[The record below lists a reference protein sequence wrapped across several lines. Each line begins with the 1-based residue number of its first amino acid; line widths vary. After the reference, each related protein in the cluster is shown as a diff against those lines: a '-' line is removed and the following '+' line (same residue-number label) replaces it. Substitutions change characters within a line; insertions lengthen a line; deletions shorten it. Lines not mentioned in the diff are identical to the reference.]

1 MFEQNIR
8 VVFRLSD
15 MRMGDLKEGSVRR
28 VSGRLGGLRRV
39 LSRWQLYVLLFPAV
53 VTTLLFHYYPIYGIQ
68 IAFKNY
74 KNSRGIWGSKWVG
87 LKHFKSLFSYVNFGD
102 ILRNTLSISLYSIA
116 VFPCA
121 VIFALMLNEVR
132 NLRFKKTIQMVSYA
146 PHFMS
151 TVVVVSM
158 LQIFMQRSNGL
169 FNNILAR
176 LGFERVDFLAIP
188 KYFATIY
195 VWSGVWQNLGWNAI
209 IYIAALAGVSL
220 DLIEAAKIDG
230 ANRMQIILH
239 VNLPHILPTII
250 TLLIMSTGSVL
261 SVGFE
266 KIYLMQN
273 PLNLDASRVI
283 STYVYEMG
291 IENARLDFAT
301 AVGLFNNVVNI
312 IILVIVNTIARKT
325 AKISIF

>member
-1 MFEQNIR
+1 M
-8 VVFRLSD
+8 
-15 MRMGDLKEGSVRR
+15 DLTDIQMD
-28 VSGRLGGLRRV
+28 GRKPVIVWLRRIRMV
-39 LSRWQLYVLLFPAV
+39 LSRWQLYALLAPAV

-74 KNSRGIWGSKWVG
+74 RNSRGIWGSSWVG
-87 LKHFKSLFSYVNFGD
+87 LKHFQSLFSYVNFDD
-102 ILRNTLSISLYSIA
+102 ILRNTISISLYSIA

-132 NLRFKKTIQMVSYA
+132 NLRFKRGVQMISYA
-146 PHFMS
+146 PHFIS

-169 FNNILAR
+169 INNVIAM
-176 LGFERVDFLAIP
+176 LGGERIDFLSIP
-188 KYFATIY
+188 RYFSTIF

-209 IYIAALAGVSL
+209 VYIAALAGVSAEL
-220 DLIEAAKIDG
+220 LEAARIDG
-230 ANRMQIILH
+230 ANRLQIIWH
-239 VNLPHILPTII
+239 VNLPHIFPTIV
-250 TLLIMSTGSVL
+250 TLLIISTGSVL

-273 PLNLDASRVI
+273 SLNLDASRVI

-291 IENARLDFAT
+291 IENAQLDFAT
-301 AVGLFNNVVNI
+301 AVGLFNNAVNI
-312 IILVIVNTIARKT
+312 AILLIVNTVARKIS
-325 AKISIF
+325 KISIF